1 MIELICGDCIEK
13 MKHYKDKQFDLCL
26 TDPPYNLGVNYG
38 GGINDNKTQEEYNE
52 WSIQWFT
59 EAKRIS
65 KAMIF
70 SPGSKN
76 FLMWVSEIEPPTILL
91 CWYHPNSFS
100 HNPTGKGWMHWE
112 PMLLYGK
119 MGMKKDAFNHPVNSQ
134 KYTGTH
140 NCPKSRDLYIDIL
153 KSCAENVK
161 TVIDPFIG
169 SGTTALA
176 CNVLGIDCLGI
187 DINQKFIDEA
197 KENIKLSGFG
207 AVNKWL

>member
-1 MIELICGDCIEK
+1 MIEWICGDCIET

-38 GGINDNKTQEEYNE
+38 VGINDNKTQEEYKR

-59 EAKRIS
+59 EAMRIS

-70 SPGSKN
+70 SPGFKN
-76 FLMWVSEIEPPTILL
+76 FLMWVNEIEPPTTVL
-91 CWYHPNSFS
+91 CWYHSNALS
-100 HNPTGKGWMHWE
+100 HNLTGKGFMHWE
-112 PMLLYGK
+112 PMLLYGN
-119 MGMKKDAFNHPVNSQ
+119 MGMKKDAFNHPVNIQ
-134 KYTGTH
+134 KYKGSH

-153 KSCAENVK
+153 KSCTEKVK
-161 TVIDPFIG
+161 TVIDPFVG
-169 SGTTALA
+169 SGTTAMA
-176 CNVLGIDCLGI
+176 CKVLEIDCVGIDV
-187 DINQKFIDEA
+187 NKKFIDEA